1 MKEVF
6 KMYENL
12 NKYSVV
18 DVTRTLL
25 NEINAYNPTHAQLLD
40 IFVKYMV
47 IPFCICLVLELF
59 WLYIFKKINLK
70 SIFMA
75 VITSIWCVPSLSW
88 VIITSLMGASFIVV
102 FTPMIPLAICMVISW
117 LVRLVKYKKV
127 E

>member
-6 KMYENL
+6 KVYENL

-25 NEINAYNPTHAQLLD
+25 NEINAYNPTHTQLID
-40 IFVKYMV
+40 IFVNYMV
-47 IPFCICLVLELF
+47 IPFCIYLVLELF

-70 SIFMA
+70 SIIIA
-75 VITSIWCVPSLSW
+75 VITSVWFVPSLSW
-88 VIITSLMGASFIVV
+88 LIITSLMGASFIVV

-117 LVRLVKYKKV
+117 LVRLVKHKKI

>member
-6 KMYENL
+6 KVYENL

-47 IPFCICLVLELF
+47 IPFFLCIVLELF

-70 SIFMA
+70 SIVMT
-75 VITSIWCVPSLSW
+75 VIISIWCAPSLSW

>member
-6 KMYENL
+6 KVYENL

-25 NEINAYNPTHAQLLD
+25 NEINAYNPTHTQLID
-40 IFVKYMV
+40 IFVNYMV
-47 IPFCICLVLELF
+47 IPFCIYLVLELF
-59 WLYIFKKINLK
+59 WLYIFK
-70 SIFMA
+70 SIIIA
-75 VITSIWCVPSLSW
+75 VITSVWFVPSLSW
-88 VIITSLMGASFIVV
+88 LIITSLMGASFIVV

-117 LVRLVKYKKV
+117 LVRLVKHKKI